1 MTLTLVCFSEAYNLG
16 NYLASIESVS
26 TPSPYAS
33 TKEVTDKV
41 SNKLW
46 EKFWNKNTSHWG
58 DSCLSNAKAE
68 LWEASVGTRAI
79 GFSGNK
85 SRAGQAAT
93 SLLSYKSSSGGYS
106 ALYPATNDIYI
117 DDDAQANW
125 AFTTAYN
132 VTKNST
138 FHDAARNMLKFMM
151 NNVNDKVGGVTWHVN
166 NNYVAS
172 ISTLEAGLAALRVNE
187 IHYDQDFVNFGKY
200 CLNWTFSNLLDPHD
214 HFIYDGID
222 ENHKVN
228 KQKYSYAMG
237 VAITALVK
245 LHQVDDTKNWKGMAT
260 ELAARTIGNGK
271 LNSVYYQ
278 NLYLKDGVNFVH
290 LLLVGFTDLITQ
302 TQPKSDF
309 EKNLY
314 KALKNEVIRET
325 RHLFDENK
333 NNIFNSSSC
342 PQGDYKSL
350 LNFSSVSQIFY
361 QAKTLTSFM

>member
-1 MTLTLVCFSEAYNLG
+1 MCFSEAYSLG

-41 SNKLW
+41 SSRLW
-46 EKFWNKNTSHWG
+46 EKFWNKTISHWH
-58 DSCLSNAKAE
+58 DSCLSNNKAE

-85 SRAGQAAT
+85 SRAGQAAS
-93 SLLSYKSSSGGYS
+93 SLLSYKDSSSGGYS
-106 ALYPATNDIYI
+106 ALYPGTNDIYI

-138 FHDAARNMLKFMM
+138 FHDVARDMLKFMM
-151 NNVNDKVGGVTWHVN
+151 SHVNDKVGGITWHVN
-166 NNYVAS
+166 NNYIAS

-187 IHYDQDFVNFGKY
+187 IKHDEDFVNFGKY

-214 HFIYDGID
+214 HFIYDGMD

-228 KQKYSYAMG
+228 KQKYSYTIG
-237 VAITALVK
+237 VAISALVK
-245 LHQVDDTKNWKGMAT
+245 LHQIDDTKNWKRMAT
-260 ELAARTIGNGK
+260 ELAARAIGNGK
-271 LNSVYYQ
+271 LNSIYYQ
-278 NLYLKDGVNFVH
+278 NQYLKDGVKFVH
-290 LLLVGFTDLITQ
+290 LLLVGFTDLVTQ
-302 TQPKSDF
+302 TQPQSDF
-309 EKNLY
+309 ERNLY

-325 RHLFDENK
+325 RHIFDDNK
-333 NNIFNSSSC
+333 NAMFNSSSC
-342 PQGDYKSL
+342 PQGQWGSL
-350 LNFSSVSQIFY
+350 LSFSSVSQIFY
-361 QAKTLTSFM
+361 QAKILTSFM